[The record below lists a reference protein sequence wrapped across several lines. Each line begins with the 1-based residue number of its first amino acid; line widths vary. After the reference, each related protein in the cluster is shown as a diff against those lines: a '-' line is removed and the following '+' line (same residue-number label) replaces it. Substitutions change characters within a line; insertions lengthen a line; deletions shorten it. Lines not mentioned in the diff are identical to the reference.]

1 MAPDRKNRYGWASHA
16 IALARRVRSWALPA
30 AEYYRGASYG
40 VSSAKAF
47 CAQHG

>member
-1 MAPDRKNRYGWASHA
+1 MAPDRKNRYGWAWHA
-16 IALARRVRSWALPA
+16 TRWRA
-30 AEYYRGASYG
+30 ASGRGPYRGASYG